1 MCGRQRGKASIRE
14 RERERVLC
22 KVVQALLVWGGSFV
36 CGMMTD
42 GWFEHEHTSRIEAI
56 EDGMDMGVL
65 KRSVFQSLNVTTT

>member
-1 MCGRQRGKASIRE
+1 M
-14 RERERVLC
+14 LC
-22 KVVQALLVWGGSFV
+22 KVVQAPLVWGGSFV

-65 KRSVFQSLNVTTT
+65 KRSVFIT